1 MSAYYAKSKDGKMTV
16 TNKEHLQRV
25 SALAA
30 RFGTEIGRPEAAALA
45 GQFHDFGKYS
55 DRFAGVLRGVN
66 QNVDHALPGAAFLYY
81 AKNLSQKPNLCEK
94 YEPILEC
101 IAGHHDG
108 LRAFGELKD
117 YFKMSM
123 LSEGPKTDLYGK
135 TMALCGS
142 AEYGNAKT
150 AFLKD
155 FPAYHFPKLPSFAAN
170 SIIESM
176 LDTRMLFSCLVDAD
190 HSISASDNDPQYIE
204 NSTGGTLDAKTA
216 LENLYV
222 YYAKLKKG
230 STANS
235 ELNSL
240 RNEVFESCGAAG
252 ALPPGLF
259 TLTAPTGVGKT
270 LAMLHFALMHC
281 QKHGLKRVFVVL
293 PFLTLAEQSERT
305 YEKILPE
312 ILVDHSQK
320 DLPETAR
327 DLAARWDAPFIITT
341 SVRFFESLFADRSTD
356 CRKLHSIAN
365 SVVLFD
371 EAQSL
376 PTDLAP
382 ATLKAV
388 NTLCEK
394 YNCTMVFSTATQP
407 DFDKLSGLTW
417 KPREILPENHI
428 LYEKMRRTK
437 TEWRL
442 YKNEQLMQNPTM
454 EEIAAEASEL
464 NSVCVIVNLRRHA
477 RALFEAMQQLCDEK
491 SVFLLTTDLCP
502 AHRLA
507 VVEEIKMRLKNG
519 LPCHVAATQCIEA
532 GVDLDFDAV
541 YRSLAPLESIVQAAG
556 RCNRNG
562 KLPDGGRV
570 VVFEPQSDGKSM
582 YPGDFYAKCANTVK
596 QLWAENNTLDIHDPH
611 LMTEYDRL
619 IFVGNVEKPALTAAL
634 KEKSYLKTAKEYKLI
649 SNTGVQIIVPWEG
662 AQALFDEIETTVL
675 TVGLTAAILRK
686 AAPVTVSCFE
696 REWVEQHATPLWRAG
711 DRTHAE
717 TGYYILNRGHEN
729 CYDNTSGLQT
739 GRDFDENYF
748 V

>member
-1 MSAYYAKSKDGKMTV
+1 MTV
-16 TNKEHLQRV
+16 TNQEHLQRV
-25 SALAA
+25 SELAA
-30 RFGTEIGRPEAAALA
+30 RFGAEIGRPEAAALA

-81 AKNLSQKPNLCEK
+81 AKNLGQKPNLCEK
-94 YEPILEC
+94 YTPILEC

-117 YFKMSM
+117 YFKLSM
-123 LSEGPKTDLYGK
+123 QSDEPQTDLYGK
-135 TMALCGS
+135 TMSLCGS
-142 AEYGNAKT
+142 AEYMNARA

-155 FPAYHFPKLPSFAAN
+155 FPMYRFPKLPVFAAG

-190 HSISASDNDPQYIE
+190 HSISASDDDPSYLE
-204 NSTGGTLDAKTA
+204 NSAGGTLNADAA
-216 LENLYV
+216 LENLYA
-222 YYAKLKKG
+222 YYAKLKES

-235 ELNSL
+235 ELNIL

-252 ALPPGLF
+252 ELPPGLF

-270 LAMLHFALMHC
+270 LAMLHFALKHC
-281 QKHGLKRVFVVL
+281 RKNNLKRVFAVL
-293 PFLTLAEQSERT
+293 PFLTLAEQSEHT

-320 DLPETAR
+320 NLPETAR

-388 NTLCEK
+388 NALCEK

-407 DFDKLSGLTW
+407 DFDKLSDLTW
-417 KPREILPENHI
+417 KPREILPENHA

-442 YKNEQLMQNPTM
+442 YKNDRLTQNPTM
-454 EEIAAEASEL
+454 EEIAAEAAEL

-477 RALFEAMQQLCDEK
+477 RALFEAMQQLCEAD

-507 VVEEIKMRLKNG
+507 MVEEIKMRLKAG
-519 LPCHVAATQCIEA
+519 LPCRVAATQCIEA
-532 GVDLDFDAV
+532 GVDLDFDTV

-562 KLPDGGRV
+562 KLPNGGRV
-570 VVFEPQSDGKSM
+570 VVFEPQTDSKRM
-582 YPGDFYAKCANTVK
+582 YPGDFYAKCADTVK
-596 QLWAENNTLDIHDPH
+596 QLWAENGTLDIHDPYV
-611 LMTEYDRL
+611 MTEYNRL
-619 IFVGNVEKPALTAAL
+619 IFAGNVEKPALTAAL

-649 SNTGVQIIVPWEG
+649 SNEGVQVIVPWEG
-662 AQALFDEIETTVL
+662 ARELFDEIENTVL
-675 TVGLTAAILRK
+675 TVGLTASILRK
-686 AAPVTVSCFE
+686 AAPITVSCFE
-696 REWVEQHATPLWRAG
+696 REWVEQHATPLRRAG
-711 DRTHAE
+711 DRTRAE

-729 CYDNTSGLQT
+729 CYDTASGLQT
-739 GRDFDENYF
+739 GRNFDENYF